1 MTQIKTYKDLIVWQ
15 KSMKLATLIFETTKT
30 YPKSEL
36 YGLVNQIRRASFSIP
51 SNIAEGFCR
60 GGRAEFRQFLQIAFA
75 SGAELETELEIS
87 KNTSMLDEQ
96 TYSSLMEQLS
106 EIMRM
111 LNRMITNIRNFSRK

>member
-1 MTQIKTYKDLIVWQ
+1 MSSGVKSYKDLIVWQ
-15 KSMKLATLIFETTKT
+15 KSMELAILIFEATKT

-60 GGRAEFRQFLQIAFA
+60 GGKAEFRQFLQIAFA

-87 KNTSMLDEQ
+87 KNTSMLDQQ
-96 TYSSLMEQLS
+96 TYSRLIEPLS
-106 EIMRM
+106 EIMRL
-111 LNRMITNIRNFSRK
+111 LNKMITNIRSTSR

>member
-1 MTQIKTYKDLIVWQ
+1 ME
-15 KSMKLATLIFETTKT
+15 LAILIFEATKT

-60 GGRAEFRQFLQIAFA
+60 GGKAEFRQFLQIAFA

-96 TYSSLMEQLS
+96 TYSRLIEPLG

-111 LNRMITNIRNFSRK
+111 LNRMITNIRSTSR